1 MSIKSLMYYFV
12 VFDGNEV
19 TNLFYR
25 GICVPFDRA
34 RDWEPGKF
42 CKPPE
47 VLTMKQATLFAPLF
61 ILSVLYLPTLIYVT
75 VISVRK
81 FRKNMKIH
89 DKAILFIFPIFTN
102 LCFIKPAEKQIII
115 DCRNM
120 KSRSKS
126 ESDILPSLSKPVQMS
141 RSKSSTKFNTSKI
154 HFNTE
159 ILEPN
164 LSLVHSNVL
173 YAFFFIGTAI
183 VLGLDLALQ
192 LARNHSISDGTKPFI
207 AIFVL
212 NIVLWIDFNIHMAK
226 RRIRTTLRSVYFS
239 RMFSLLVQVP
249 GAGDG

>member
-75 VISVRK
+75 VISVIN
-81 FRKNMKIH
+81 FPKNMKIH

-102 LCFIKPAEKQIII
+102 LCFIKPADKQININ
-115 DCRNM
+115 CRNM
-120 KSRSKS
+120 KIRSKS
-126 ESDILPSLSKPVQMS
+126 ESDILSSLSKPVQIS
-141 RSKSSTKFNTSKI
+141 RSRSLTKIETSKI
-154 HFNTE
+154 HVRTD

-173 YAFFFIGTAI
+173 YVLFFIGTVI

-192 LARNHSISDGTKPFI
+192 LARNHSISEGTKPFI
-207 AIFVL
+207 AIFAL
-212 NIVLWIDFNIHMAK
+212 NIALWIDFNIHMAK
-226 RRIRTTLRSVYFS
+226 RRIRTTLRFVYLQ
-239 RMFSLLVQVP
+239 MMIILLVH
-249 GAGDG
+249 